1 MRNKIAI
8 VAFTL
13 ICSVSLS
20 MQAQDVIKSFI
31 DMPGNLLPTFD
42 KTLKLELVENYIKNN
57 RKDSVVNSFGGKA
70 RMIALDTLSNY
81 LQIQPTSISR
91 MELKIFERED
101 KTWIVGII
109 NTVCS
114 PICSS
119 YINFYDSNWNEIDV
133 KLPEIKIEKWF
144 NKSAESNVDL
154 NKKIRVFFYELR
166 FSPNKTHIEVINNS
180 LLYLGEED
188 QLKLKDCFKPG
199 VVLMEW
205 DLKANW
211 KYLSDDKQ

>member
-20 MQAQDVIKSFI
+20 MQAQDVVKSFI

-81 LQIQPTSISR
+81 MQIQPTSVSR

-101 KTWIVGII
+101 KSRIVGII

-119 YINFYDSNWNEIDV
+119 YINFYDSNWNEIAV

-144 NKSAESNVDL
+144 SKTVESNVDL
-154 NKKIRVFFYELR
+154 NKKIRVYFFELR
-166 FSPNKTHIEVINNS
+166 FTPNKTQIEVLNNS
-180 LLYLGEED
+180 LLYLGEEE
-188 QLKLKDCFKPG
+188 QQKLKDYFMTG
-199 VVLMEW
+199 AILLEW
-205 DLKANW
+205 DKKANW
-211 KYLSDDKQ
+211 NFIPDDKQ